1 MKPDAFKRWLV
12 PGLLGLVV
20 AAALLIFFARSV
32 HLKSPAPA
40 GPSSPAI
47 KPGIT
52 FVTPARAVR
61 DDDGLTDLEPLFLP
75 TAHNASVL
83 TLPRKERREPG
94 SMSFTYPPK
103 FVISESGGGVPIDS
117 AIPVPSKP
125 IEVLNLGEPP
135 NPWPEVGRE
144 PVDLISL
151 DHRLGFVEVES
162 ARNGQ
167 TLISEPL
174 YGKPGDHAPAEDWAP
189 VEFLVSVD
197 AAGLVGQ
204 PMGTS
209 LITPATT
216 SDEVETFFRNFLT
229 KQFQLGARLKPGFYT
244 VRIGP

>member
-1 MKPDAFKRWLV
+1 VKPGAFKRWWLPSLV
-12 PGLLGLVV
+12 GV
-20 AAALLIFFARSV
+20 AVAVALLFFFTRSV
-32 HLKSPAPA
+32 HLKTPPLTVLSAV
-40 GPSSPAI
+40 

-52 FVTPARAVR
+52 FVTPTRNIR
-61 DDDGLTDLEPLFLP
+61 DDQGLFDLEPLFLP
-75 TAHNASVL
+75 TEHNASVL

-103 FVISESGGGVPIDS
+103 FAISESGGGVAIDS
-117 AIPVPSKP
+117 PIAVPTKP

-162 ARNGQ
+162 AQNGQ
-167 TLISEPL
+167 SVISEPI
-174 YGKPGDHAPAEDWAP
+174 YGNPGDHPPAEDWAP
-189 VEFLVSVD
+189 IEFLVSVD

-204 PMGTS
+204 PLGTS
-209 LITPATT
+209 LTTPATT
-216 SDEVETFFRNFLT
+216 SDEVEAFFRNFLT